1 MANTS
6 NFKGQYYL
14 KDKKIEI
21 WQGERTTV
29 NGISSYTYSKVYGG
43 LWAYYRQLTGNVT
56 VDKSLGLYMLDS
68 TERAV
73 FIINRL
79 PELKA
84 KASYGYTKI
93 RFNGRVYDILS
104 VDDYEGYRGDYKI
117 TAEYSSTQSYN
128 GMPED

>member
-1 MANTS
+1 M
-6 NFKGQYYL
+6 
-14 KDKKIEI
+14 
-21 WQGERTTV
+21 
-29 NGISSYTYSKVYGG
+29 
-43 LWAYYRQLTGNVT
+43 WAYYRQLTGNVT
-56 VDKSLGLYMLDS
+56 VDTSMGLYMLDS

-128 GMPED
+128 GMD

>member
-1 MANTS
+1 MANTTNS
-6 NFKGQYYL
+6 KGQYYL

-21 WQGERTTV
+21 WQGERKTV
-29 NGISSYTYSKVYGG
+29 NGVGTYTYSLWAGP

-56 VDKSLGLYMLDS
+56 VDTSMGLYMLDS

-84 KASYGYTKI
+84 KGSYGYVKI
-93 RFNGRVYDILS
+93 RFNGRVYDVLS

-128 GMPED
+128 GMPDD